1 MSGQVVGM
9 FQNTPRQDQG
19 WEQSMMFGWT
29 DPLNDIDNIQ
39 VENYFFK
46 S

>member
-9 FQNTPRQDQG
+9 FQNTPRQDQD
-19 WEQSMMFGWT
+19 WEQSMMLGWT

-39 VENYFFK
+39 VENNLRNH
-46 S
+46 